1 MRRMIPVFAVCALI
15 AGASVVQAQTP
26 PPTPPPTV
34 PPAQAAPPTP
44 APVAEPFPADARV
57 GFISMQA
64 VVAQSELGKAGSKEM
79 ETLTQTKNQQIGAKQ
94 KEVQAL
100 EAKAQSQA
108 AVLSPE
114 AMGNMRR
121 ELDRVNR
128 ELEFMKQQAQAD
140 VDLKNQELLAGFSQ
154 RVLPIVEAIRNE
166 KGLWVI
172 FAVQQD
178 DGGGGT
184 LMVAAAHPG
193 VDLTLEV
200 VRRLNAATAGK

>member
-1 MRRMIPVFAVCALI
+1 
-15 AGASVVQAQTP
+15 
-26 PPTPPPTV
+26 
-34 PPAQAAPPTP
+34 
-44 APVAEPFPADARV
+44 
-57 GFISMQA
+57 
-64 VVAQSELGKAGSKEM
+64 
-79 ETLTQTKNQQIGAKQ
+79 
-94 KEVQAL
+94 VQAL